1 MKKLNKKGQ
10 LGGPLQTVIGLVFA
24 LFFVG
29 VLVFAFALAGGTMLT
44 IETDSL
50 AVNTTSVAADTIN
63 ATLLGVSAFADF
75 SPTLWVM
82 AAVAALLTILI
93 GAVGVFFLVQRK

>member
-1 MKKLNKKGQ
+1 MKGFNKKGQ
-10 LGGPLQTVIGLVFA
+10 LGGPLQTVIGIVFA
-24 LFFVG
+24 LFFIG
-29 VLVFAFALAGGTMLT
+29 ILIFSFALAGSSMIDAT
-44 IETDSL
+44 TDAL
-50 AVNTTSVAADTIN
+50 AIDIIN
-63 ATLLGVSAFADF
+63 QTLLGAQAFADF